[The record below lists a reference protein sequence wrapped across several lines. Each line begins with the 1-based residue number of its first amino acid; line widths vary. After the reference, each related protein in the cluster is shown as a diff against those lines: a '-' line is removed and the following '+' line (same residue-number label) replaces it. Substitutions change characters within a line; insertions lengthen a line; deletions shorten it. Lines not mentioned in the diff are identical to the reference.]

1 MFFQIDT
8 TTFGSPG
15 RPLLF
20 LKHKIRELFLNFV
33 VAILRAVKT
42 SLHSIFFKEILL
54 KEITFHIGSLHG
66 HWSLG
71 QQID

>member
-1 MFFQIDT
+1 M
-8 TTFGSPG
+8 
-15 RPLLF
+15 F

-33 VAILRAVKT
+33 VAILPAVKT

-54 KEITFHIGSLHG
+54 KEITFHIESLHG
-66 HWSLG
+66 QLVIGSLG